1 MEQQRLVA
9 IAAERD
15 DRNGRPDVW
24 AALNECTRRER
35 DAISREEVLREL
47 LDEAH
52 CRIRTL
58 EATLDRLND
67 RDERTRER
75 QRADDDWVE

>member
-1 MEQQRLVA
+1 MGQQRVA
-9 IAAERD
+9 AMAAERD
-15 DRNGRPDVW
+15 DRDVRTDIW

-35 DAISREEVLREL
+35 DAVSREQVLREL

-58 EATLDRLND
+58 EATLERLNGH
-67 RDERTRER
+67 DERTRER
-75 QRADDDWVE
+75 KRDEDDWVE